1 MKRVLK
7 VIISSFLSG
16 VMISL
21 GGCVFLSIKDIS
33 LIGGSFLFS
42 IGLFMI
48 ISLKLHLFTGKIG
61 YVFENDKSYLLD
73 LFITYLGNILG
84 VITCGYLLRL
94 TRLDNIIDVSTKLA
108 EIKINDN
115 CLSLFILSVFCGI
128 LIFLAVEL
136 QKKDIPP
143 IFKFFAIIAS
153 IMTFI
158 CSGFEHSIADAFYFS
173 IANMWSMS
181 SIIRLL
187 VISIGNGLGSII
199 IWFLLRLYEKNR
211 IE

>member
-1 MKRVLK
+1 MKRVLN

-16 VMISL
+16 IMISL
-21 GGCVFLSIKDIS
+21 GGCVFLSTKDIS

-61 YVFENDKSYLLD
+61 YVFENNKSYLLD
-73 LFITYLGNILG
+73 LFITYVGNILG
-84 VITCGYLLRL
+84 VVSCGYLLRL
-94 TRLDNIIDVSTKLA
+94 TRLDNIIDASSKLA

-136 QKKDIPP
+136 QKKGIPP
-143 IFKFFAIIAS
+143 ICKFFAIIAS

-173 IANMWSMS
+173 IANMWNMS

-187 VISIGNGLGSII
+187 IISIGNGIGSII

-211 IE
+211 VE